1 MLNKIST
8 ISMLSVSG
16 LAVWPSL
23 AAASDLNGDSSKP
36 PFSDSGNM
44 TGSMIWVII
53 SLFLVIGLIVIV
65 LKWMSQRNRAWGT
78 SRSLR
83 SLGGIALGQNK
94 SLQVIELEGC
104 VYIVGV
110 GENITLLDK
119 VDNTEQA
126 HSIIAAMER
135 QATGGWSAGSIT
147 EVVKRFRKQQSGS
160 ESVTGSKADSTNEM
174 WNGASSSFQSML
186 NDKLSR
192 QADRKQQLEALLKDD
207 KINERLM
214 DDNEK

>member
-1 MLNKIST
+1 
-8 ISMLSVSG
+8 
-16 LAVWPSL
+16 
-23 AAASDLNGDSSKP
+23 
-36 PFSDSGNM
+36 M

-53 SLFLVIGLIVIV
+53 ALFLVIGLIVIV
-65 LKWMSQRNRAWGT
+65 MKWMSQRNRVWGT
-78 SRSLR
+78 GRSLR

-126 HSIIAAMER
+126 YAIIAAMER
-135 QATGGWSAGSIT
+135 QATSGWSAGSIP
-147 EVVKRFRKQQSGS
+147 ELVKRFRKQKNGSESHSGS
-160 ESVTGSKADSTNEM
+160 EAEPANEM
-174 WNGASSSFQSML
+174 WNGDTASFQSML